1 MDTLSYKTLSAKPAE
16 VVAKWHVIDA
26 TGLHVGRLATQLV
39 NILRGKHKTS
49 YTPHVDCGDHV
60 IVINAEKVKFTGRKM
75 LQKQYVTHSHYP
87 GGQRLRTPNEV
98 LQSTHP
104 EYIIETAVK
113 GMLPKTILG
122 GHMFRKLH
130 VYTGSTH
137 KHQAQQPQVL
147 EPVIRTYQQK

>member
-1 MDTLSYKTLSAKPAE
+1 MDTLSYKTMSAKPAE

-26 TGLHVGRLATQLV
+26 TDIPVGRLATQLV
-39 NILRGKHKTS
+39 TILRGKHKTS

-75 LQKQYVTHSHYP
+75 TQKQYVTHSHYP
-87 GGQRLRTPNEV
+87 GGQRLRSPQQV
-98 LQSTHP
+98 LNSAHP

-113 GMLPKTILG
+113 GMLPKTTLG
-122 GHMFRKLH
+122 AQIFRKLH
-130 VYTGSTH
+130 VYVGAEH

-147 EPVIRTYQQK
+147 EPVKRTY

>member
-1 MDTLSYKTLSAKPAE
+1 VDTLSYKTLSAKPAE

-26 TGLHVGRLATQLV
+26 TDIPVGRLSTQLV

-60 IVINAEKVKFTGRKM
+60 IVLNAEKVKFSGRKM
-75 LQKQYVTHSHYP
+75 QQKQYVTHSHYP
-87 GGQRLRTPNEV
+87 GGQRLRTPLEV
-98 LQSTHP
+98 LASTHP
-104 EYIIETAVK
+104 GYIIETAVK
-113 GMLPKTILG
+113 GMLPKTTLG
-122 GHMFRKLH
+122 AQIFRKLH

-137 KHQAQQPQVL
+137 KHQAQQPEVL

>member
-26 TGLHVGRLATQLV
+26 TGLVIGRLATQLV

-60 IVINAEKVKFTGRKM
+60 IVINAEKAIFTGRKM
-75 LQKQYVTHSHYP
+75 QQKQYVTHSHYP

-98 LQSTHP
+98 LQSVHP

-113 GMLPKTILG
+113 GMLPKKKLASQ
-122 GHMFRKLH
+122 MFRKLH
-130 VYTGSTH
+130 VYTGNTH
-137 KHQAQQPQVL
+137 PHQAQKPEVL
-147 EPVIRTYQQK
+147 EPVVRTYKQN